1 MTRRAALYLHGF
13 ASSPRSSKARYF
25 GERARA
31 AGVPFTC
38 PDLNLPEF
46 STLTVTRM
54 LDQVDA
60 AIDAM
65 PAGPVALVGSSLGGF
80 VAVHAAA
87 RRATRAS
94 SQVHPVDRLVLL
106 APAFD
111 IVCGLEAEFGP
122 ARMAE
127 WEQRGQLDVF
137 HYGDNRT
144 RPLNWGFM
152 TDARGYAP
160 FGGEDRTPTLIY
172 QGRGD
177 EVVEC
182 AMVERYAAS
191 RPWVNLNVVDDG
203 HQLLEHLDGI
213 WRDVAQFLESDV

>member
-1 MTRRAALYLHGF
+1 MIRRAVLYLHGF
-13 ASSPRSSKARYF
+13 ASSPQSSKARYF
-25 GERARA
+25 SERARE
-31 AGVPFTC
+31 AGLPFTC
-38 PDLNLPEF
+38 PDLNFPEF

-87 RRATRAS
+87 RRAGRAGNP
-94 SQVHPVDRLVLL
+94 HPVDRLVLL

-122 ARMAE
+122 VRMAE
-127 WEQRGQLDVF
+127 WERRGQLDVF
-137 HYGDNRT
+137 HYGDNRM
-144 RPLNWGFM
+144 RQLDWGFM
-152 TDARGYAP
+152 ADARVYAP
-160 FGGEDRTPTLIY
+160 FGGDDRTPTLVF

-191 RPWVNLNVVDDG
+191 RPWVSLTVVDDG
-203 HQLLEHLDGI
+203 HQLLEHRDGI
-213 WRDVAQFLESDV
+213 WRDTTRFIEADV